1 MSIVSVSSVRVA
13 GGFPSDLISDSD
25 IESSL
30 SVVEEYAERSM
41 NTFFVPVK
49 RMETFDGTNTELF
62 YALKNPVLRVDYLE
76 SYSNV
81 LDLDSFEVDR
91 ESGRIRLKGNASI
104 SRFFGKQSGIKV
116 VYWTAFLVPSKD
128 FCVVSSDVSKGVGV
142 VISVDDASDLSEGD
156 WVHISSNDG
165 VWTSA
170 KITSIVGND
179 VTVDNLVVDISSGS
193 SVFKLSVPS
202 YVKRLIELEAVI
214 YLALNA
220 IGATYVFN
228 ASYSLGDLNV
238 TKGVPYTHWRESL
251 EKAIKERNTLK
262 SIIKP
267 RFKVM

>member
-25 IESSL
+25 IESCL
-30 SVVEEYAERSM
+30 SVVEDYAERSM

-49 RMETFDGTNTELF
+49 RLETFDGTNTEFF
-62 YALKNPVLRVDYLE
+62 YCLKNPVLRVDYLE
-76 SYSNV
+76 SYGNV
-81 LDLDSFEVDR
+81 LDLGGVEVSR
-91 ESGRIRLKGNASI
+91 ESGRVRLKSSANI
-104 SRFFGKQSGIKV
+104 SRFYGKQSGVKI
-116 VYWTAFLVPSKD
+116 VYWTAFLVPSKE
-128 FCVVSSDVSKGVGV
+128 FSVVSGDVSAGLSA
-142 VISVDDASDLSEGD
+142 VISVDDVSDLVEGD
-156 WVHISSNDG
+156 WVHISSNSG

-170 KITSIVGND
+170 KITNITGTD
-179 VTVDNLVVDISSGS
+179 VTVDNLVIDIVSGS
-193 SVFKLSVPS
+193 SVFKLSVPE

-214 YLALNA
+214 YLSLNA

-251 EKAIKERNTLK
+251 EKAIKERATLK

-267 RFKVM
+267 RFKIM